1 MTKIDNTQEEINQNL
16 FGKFMKNV
24 SIWDYT
30 SISSDS
36 YLALSHDEKEKLIWS
51 YSSNMKSRRSG
62 KFYFTDFFV
71 QEVSSCLINVLCRG
85 NL

>member
-1 MTKIDNTQEEINQNL
+1 MTKIDNAQEEINQNL

-30 SISSDS
+30 SISRDS

-51 YSSNMKSRRSG
+51 YSSNMKSR
-62 KFYFTDFFV
+62 YV
-71 QEVSSCLINVLCRG
+71 VSFILLIFLFKRCHHA
-85 NL
+85 